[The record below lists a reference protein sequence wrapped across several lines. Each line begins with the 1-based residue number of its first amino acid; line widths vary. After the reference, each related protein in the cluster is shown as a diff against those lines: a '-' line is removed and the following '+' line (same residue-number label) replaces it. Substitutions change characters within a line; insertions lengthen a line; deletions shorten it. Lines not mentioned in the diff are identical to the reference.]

1 MRTISE
7 GISLAFL
14 MLRSL
19 GCLNTIMLEVNVMFD
34 LVEVK
39 QELEKMAKRLADIR
53 GSL

>member
-1 MRTISE
+1 
-7 GISLAFL
+7 
-14 MLRSL
+14 
-19 GCLNTIMLEVNVMFD
+19 MLEVNVMFD